1 MAWRW
6 RGVSMSALALASCAL
21 PGAAPDQISRAD
33 MLISR
38 LVNPELGVMVVAHR
52 ACWSEAPE
60 NSLAAIEDCV
70 SLGVDIV
77 ELDVRETRDGHLV
90 LMHDSTVD
98 RTTSGSGPV
107 ADMTLAELKRLRL
120 RKGGGGGEA
129 VISVHRAPTLAEAF
143 ETARG
148 RILINI
154 DDKVNAHKK
163 VIALAEK
170 TAMLDHLVLNRGTPF
185 SREEYQA
192 MALRGRV
199 RFMPKITQRTRALS
213 TVAAEYQWTA
223 PIAFELKF
231 ADESFLIEGA
241 DDIRRMHVRIWA
253 STLSR
258 QKAAGHVDCL
268 ALQDPE
274 AHWGRLIDLGVNMI
288 QTDAPAS
295 LIAFL
300 NTRSMRRE
308 SVDASGG
315 ARRSSSAASEDQELC
330 GNRQ

>member
-1 MAWRW
+1 
-6 RGVSMSALALASCAL
+6 L
-21 PGAAPDQISRAD
+21 
-33 MLISR
+33 
-38 LVNPELGVMVVAHR
+38 
-52 ACWSEAPE
+52 
-60 NSLAAIEDCV
+60 
-70 SLGVDIV
+70 
-77 ELDVRETRDGHLV
+77 
-90 LMHDSTVD
+90 
-98 RTTSGSGPV
+98 
-107 ADMTLAELKRLRL
+107 TLAELKRLRL
-120 RKGGGGGEA
+120 RKGEGGGEA
-129 VISVHRAPTLAEAF
+129 VISVHRAPTLEEAF
-143 ETARG
+143 ETARE

-154 DDKVNAHKK
+154 DDKVNAHEK

-170 TAMLDHLVLNRGTPF
+170 TAMLDHLVLKRETPF

-223 PIAFELKF
+223 PVAFELKF
-231 ADESFLIEGA
+231 ADESFLAEGA

-253 STLSR
+253 STLSSSR

-315 ARRSSSAASEDQELC
+315 ASRSSSAASVDREIC
-330 GNRQ
+330 GNGQ

>member
-1 MAWRW
+1 MC
-6 RGVSMSALALASCAL
+6 ALALASCAL
-21 PGAAPDQISRAD
+21 PAAAPNRISRAH
-33 MLISR
+33 MLIGR

-60 NSLAAIEDCV
+60 NSLAAIEACV

-120 RKGGGGGEA
+120 RKGEGGGEA
-129 VISVHRAPTLAEAF
+129 VISVHRAPTLEEAF
-143 ETARG
+143 ETARE

-154 DDKVNAHKK
+154 DDKVNAHEK

-170 TAMLDHLVLNRGTPF
+170 TAMLDHLVLKRETPF

-223 PIAFELKF
+223 PVAFELKF
-231 ADESFLIEGA
+231 ADESFLAEGA

-253 STLSR
+253 STLSSSR